1 MGRGTSESPSRSSQD
16 SDGGSPSNIPLR
28 ASYRRGLEGDKNSDL
43 GGSRMLRSSGRLKT
57 SSGRVGISS
66 SESVDNAPTRI
77 PKDSKLS
84 SQKGLSTNSEVTTTN
99 APSFLP
105 NKSEKFLKDKTS
117 PDGFREPSP
126 TKDSPQEV
134 ESSNLMINL
143 KKANKSEDIAKAPS
157 PPKTMDITSTKQAFD
172 RCGIKYNSCRSR
184 IPTPNSPS
192 GSRKGSESPVR
203 QKLSSH
209 SFSGSRT
216 TESGNANNN
225 ETDSSKNNVESRA
238 DRIARYKDLRR
249 RELASKIKSKLD
261 PETEPETVASTKNL
275 DADKSKIVKEAEVA
289 SSTAVKA
296 SATRSATADSTKI
309 ICGMKVSK
317 NIAERAKKRQERMLR
332 NSQHLSAE
340 LIGRRAKIS
349 AVCSRTD
356 TPESSDPQMTILD
369 TKADSSTFDMQ
380 FATSQSKSQLQ
391 PSSLQDMESLSPSSL
406 SLSDN
411 DKDSMYQQLTS
422 ESSDVS
428 PEDKRLSLTE
438 LESLPEITSL
448 DELDLNIDEEVAV
461 SEKKLCFSQLSPPLE
476 VVSNLELSTEKT
488 VLKMKPESIYFSKT
502 VPQEGKHTVVEEKS
516 LNLSVDQENKS
527 PVTSP
532 YNILSSLDKRV
543 EKVKSPLAS
552 SNHDSGNS
560 NVFPGSNKRDATNVE
575 AGSCDFLSKSSIKIS
590 QAKDVSSSYATSG
603 TKSTF
608 QMSKPNDKHV
618 DVVPDIQAEEQ
629 FSMPPEKVRSRPP
642 PSTVLYTKKLLESGN
657 VKKDQKRIDYD
668 LQKELDWLEHR
679 KYQYADESNVEKEK
693 KLSVLEMVK
702 AAEGKTDNEEEK
714 PRRPLGRTMSEARGK
729 DAAQSRRE
737 ILATRISSLGRTRSF
752 GMGPVKK
759 PDTST
764 SLDQQKTVLSPIKD
778 NNLDELLMKNV
789 AYLDDENLPKEPLV
803 RSLHPGESLKLRKS
817 LRKKKVAKLSS
828 LPEKGMSED
837 NR

>member
-84 SQKGLSTNSEVTTTN
+84 SQKGLSTDSEVTTTIN

-117 PDGFREPSP
+117 PDGFKEPSP
-126 TKDSPQEV
+126 TTDSPQEV
-134 ESSNLMINL
+134 ECSNLMINL
-143 KKANKSEDIAKAPS
+143 KKGNKSEDIAKAPS

-216 TESGNANNN
+216 TESGNANND

-249 RELASKIKSKLD
+249 RELASKMKSKLD
-261 PETEPETVASTKNL
+261 PETEPETFASTKNL

-349 AVCSRTD
+349 AVCLRTE
-356 TPESSDPQMTILD
+356 TPEGSDPQMTIPD
-369 TKADSSTFDMQ
+369 RKADSSTFDMQ

-391 PSSLQDMESLSPSSL
+391 PSPLQDMESLSPSSL

-438 LESLPEITSL
+438 LESLPEITSS
-448 DELDLNIDEEVAV
+448 DELNLNIDEEMAV
-461 SEKKLCFSQLSPPLE
+461 SEKLCFSQLSPPLE
-476 VVSNLELSTEKT
+476 VVSNLE
-488 VLKMKPESIYFSKT
+488 KT
-502 VPQEGKHTVVEEKS
+502 VPREGKHTVVEEKS
-516 LNLSVDQENKS
+516 LNLSIDQENKS

-560 NVFPGSNKRDATNVE
+560 NIFPGSNKRDATNVE
-575 AGSCDFLSKSSIKIS
+575 TGSCDFLSKSSIKIS

-629 FSMPPEKVRSRPP
+629 FPMPPEKVRPRPP

-702 AAEGKTDNEEEK
+702 AAEGKTDSEEEK

-752 GMGPVKK
+752 GMGPVKR